1 MKGHQII
8 GELRL
13 SIGIPLISGLDWKVT
28 RSLVSYDNWSCSCG
42 CCCIERSPDH
52 WWVTTMEEFPM
63 ALCFFIERS
72 PDHWWVTTNL
82 SALIT
87 RSVTLKG
94 HQIIGELRLNI
105 VFIIVV
111 IDKNWKVTRSLVSY
125 DTLFLPVSTSFSLKG
140 HQIIGELRPIIITSN
155 IFSHKLK
162 GHQII
167 GELRLSN
174 ATLPTVGTGIERS
187 PDHWWVT
194 TCFHIVL
201 HWTTSKLKGH
211 QIIGELRLHFF
222 CPPEALIP
230 LKGHQI
236 IGELRLPE

>member
-1 MKGHQII
+1 
-8 GELRL
+8 
-13 SIGIPLISGLDWKVT
+13 
-28 RSLVSYDNWSCSCG
+28 
-42 CCCIERSPDH
+42 
-52 WWVTTMEEFPM
+52 MEEFPM

-140 HQIIGELRPIIITSN
+140 HQIIGELR
-155 IFSHKLK
+155 
-162 GHQII
+162 
-167 GELRLSN
+167 LSN